1 MDQIKTETLNMM
13 NLKNLICLFLLVL
26 PLRVAA
32 EEVVTNAVYDESELE
47 TLDESRIMRT
57 GALPLTPLEGLNG
70 EQESFLRQCIE
81 HSKSQNLRISEKMIY
96 ITCRNRA
103 LTI

>member
-1 MDQIKTETLNMM
+1 MM
-13 NLKNLICLFLLVL
+13 TFKNLIFLSLVIL
-26 PLRVAA
+26 PLQLFA
-32 EEVVTNAVYDESELE
+32 EEVSTNAVFEDDVSESVDEP
-47 TLDESRIMRT
+47 RIIRA
-57 GALPLTPLEGLNG
+57 GALPLTPLEGLTG

-81 HSKSQNLRISEKMIY
+81 YSKSQNFRITEKMIY